1 MPDVSIEAAMRDDFK
16 DFYNCWTVKA
26 LSGIKC
32 VSPNSICCMML
43 TAELADFHM
52 YTICMYGA
60 SPCQSA
66 RSLAHPCARTP
77 FTHCVRSNT

>member
-32 VSPNSICCMML
+32 VSPNSLCWHL
-43 TAELADFHM
+43 TAACRHD
-52 YTICMYGA
+52 TI
-60 SPCQSA
+60 QFA
-66 RSLAHPCARTP
+66 R
-77 FTHCVRSNT
+77 